1 MSYFPFTSA
10 TVVAAIAGEDI
21 APANIDPT
29 AGSDITL
36 GSGSQLVLP
45 NNEVS
50 IVTTDV
56 DSGYRINGKNPEMA
70 RDNGAKVQIGAGG
83 VSVLAS
89 DLNVTGG
96 NVVLANRLSA
106 TPSTQAITAVTDT
119 ISPTSLNHRIT
130 ADADYTLTSNPCIA
144 AGLTNGQLLILQNDD
159 GVDTITL
166 PDGNG
171 VELVGG
177 VNLAL
182 APKDS
187 AIFVWN
193 AGDAKWYQSADTGN
207 V

>member
-45 NNEVS
+45 NNEEAV
-50 IVTTDV
+50 VGTDV
-56 DSGYRINGKNPEMA
+56 DSGLLIAGTIIGSNINGVPIQQVNA
-70 RDNGAKVQIGAGG
+70 SG
-83 VSVLAS
+83 VSIVKGRLFLDS
-89 DLNVTGG
+89 D
-96 NVVLANRLSA
+96 VVFLGS
-106 TPSTQAITAVTDT
+106 PSTQVITAVGDT
-119 ISPTSLNHRIT
+119 ITTAALNHRLT
-130 ADADYTLTSNPCIA
+130 ADADYVLTSNPCIA
-144 AGLTNGQLLILQNDD
+144 AGVVDGQLMFLQNNDA
-159 GVDTITL
+159 VDTITL

-182 APKDS
+182 GPKDS
-187 AIFVWN
+187 ALFVWN
-193 AGDAKWYQSADTGN
+193 DGDSKWYQIAATGN